1 MLLKDKLILIFY
13 VGVGGRPMLRAN
25 EVMHSTQMHFD
36 RISDESTQFIY
47 IPDFDSST
55 THIEA
60 VNPKSL
66 KEEDCVALEK
76 AIRKLERMVSKIE
89 KEHDAKH

>member
-1 MLLKDKLILIFY
+1 MPLKDKLILIFY
-13 VGVGGRPMLRAN
+13 VGVGRGLISHAN
-25 EVMHSTQMHFD
+25 EVVRATQMHFD

-47 IPDFDSST
+47 IPDFDSNT

-66 KEEDCVALEK
+66 KEEDCVSLEK
-76 AIRKLERMVSKIE
+76 AVRKLERLVSKIE
-89 KEHDAKH
+89 KEHDAEH